1 MCRVGARLRPS
12 VGCTLQGLYK
22 SALDLLPPL
31 FLVVLLQDKDSHFS
45 VIVISF
51 QKSANATSDAMLA
64 VITSCFT
71 PAARAVS
78 RMRVVPETA
87 DYKEFLEVR
96 ENMTT

>member
-1 MCRVGARLRPS
+1 LERVFGRVWVVCWRGCISQPS
-12 VGCTLQGLYK
+12 I
-22 SALDLLPPL
+22 L
-31 FLVVLLQDKDSHFS
+31 FLVVLLKVEDSHFT

-51 QKSANATSDAMLA
+51 QKSTNATSDAMLA

-87 DYKEFLEVR
+87 DYREFSGGQR
-96 ENMTT
+96 EYDNVDQV